1 MNNETY
7 KQLKELK
14 SILDSIMIKECF
26 ARLKA
31 SKKREQRKIEKQIEK
46 ESQTIGGTKNERNQR
61 TNGND

>member
-31 SKKREQRKIEKQIEK
+31 SKKRAQRKIEKQIEK
-46 ESQTIGGTKNERNQR
+46 EVIGGTKNERN
-61 TNGND
+61 